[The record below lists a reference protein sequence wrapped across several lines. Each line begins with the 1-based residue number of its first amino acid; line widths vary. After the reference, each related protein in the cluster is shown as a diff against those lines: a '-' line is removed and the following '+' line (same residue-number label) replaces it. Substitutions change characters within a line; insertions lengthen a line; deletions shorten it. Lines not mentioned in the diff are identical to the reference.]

1 MTPKTPQAPQ
11 QGDKDGPLDS
21 LGKAIAEP
29 LVEAARDSEEEE
41 KQDDGRQ
48 AIRVPGSPAPTRGPT
63 RH

>member
-11 QGDKDGPLDS
+11 QGDKDSPLDS

-41 KQDDGRQ
+41 KQDDERSVN
-48 AIRVPGSPAPTRGPT
+48 RTPGSPTPARGPT